1 VTNVGTTTDTVNGHS
16 SYGWDVSE
24 VAGGAVCALRLFKVP
39 GDKPTGGATWNR
51 GHVRIGSTGSEVQ
64 TFPTAPTVTTPCT
77 ESMTEPASGGGF
89 SAGGMVLDSKGP
101 SLVFKVDLGFPGQGC
116 DYGFH
121 GEAVPLGKVAGDFL
135 ESTSVKVPKTA
146 FVHSRR
152 VVITISSDPTHG
164 PKPNC
169 GVVPAS
175 SGGQTVKCSQTG
187 EWQGKLT
194 LYEG

>member
-1 VTNVGTTTDTVNGHS
+1 M
-16 SYGWDVSE
+16 
-24 VAGGAVCALRLFKVP
+24 AGMSARSQAALCALRLFKVP

-121 GEAVPLGKVAGDFL
+121 GEAVPLGKVCWRFPRIDQRQGAQDGVRTL
-135 ESTSVKVPKTA
+135 PEGRHHV
-146 FVHSRR
+146 
-152 VVITISSDPTHG
+152 SSDPTHG

-175 SGGQTVKCSQTG
+175 SGGADGQMLPDRRVAG
-187 EWQGKLT
+187 EADVVRGLRLLSWT
-194 LYEG
+194 SSRA